1 MMLLTRRLLKHIGVN
16 PERLR
21 LEWISA
27 AEGIRFA
34 QIMNDVAKKVKEL
47 GPLGKSEGI
56 DGNGLKV
63 KLKALMNLLPYIK
76 LVERE
81 KLRVPFDKEEEYE
94 NFFASDEA
102 DRLFR
107 ELIADKL
114 AVSQMMLLLQ
124 EKPLSVGEISAILG
138 LKPADVSRH
147 LNRSVRQGLVRF
159 DESQRALL
167 SPKVKGQAR
176 G

>member
-1 MMLLTRRLLKHIGVN
+1 
-16 PERLR
+16 
-21 LEWISA
+21 
-27 AEGIRFA
+27 
-34 QIMNDVAKKVKEL
+34 
-47 GPLGKSEGI
+47 
-56 DGNGLKV
+56 
-63 KLKALMNLLPYIK
+63 
-76 LVERE
+76 
-81 KLRVPFDKEEEYE
+81 
-94 NFFASDEA
+94 
-102 DRLFR
+102 
-107 ELIADKL
+107 
-114 AVSQMMLLLQ
+114 MMLLLQ